1 MIRHIP
7 TSRFYLLF
15 SLFVLTFFS
24 TAAQTEDFIFADQTF
39 QPGSKSQILIPVKAG
54 NDSTVIPVTVFHGLQ
69 KGPVLGIVAGVHG
82 TEYVPILAAQQLAK
96 QLDPKEL
103 SGTVIL
109 VHMANVEGFLKRSFR
124 VNPLDG
130 KNLNRVFPGSEDGTM
145 TEKIAW
151 TISNKIIPHLN
162 FYVDVHAGDS
172 NNDLR
177 QYSGYYNYFDKP
189 EVSNK
194 AKEMAIAM
202 GFPYIVQFGNEQSL
216 QEESVYT
223 SREAFKQNI
232 PAVDIESG
240 RMGIVE
246 EKYVVRIQDA
256 LWSLMQHLEILEGT
270 PDAVENPI
278 VIKKRTN
285 VISENNGFFYSDFT
299 SGDYVKK
306 GIKLGYIT
314 DLFGNHL
321 SDVICPVDGVILYK
335 TFNPPIEKGN
345 GLFNIGHLE

>member
-1 MIRHIP
+1 MARYQYKLIP
-7 TSRFYLLF
+7 CFTFMLILLNI
-15 SLFVLTFFS
+15 FS
-24 TAAQTEDFIFADQTF
+24 TRAQTNDFIFADKTI
-39 QPGSKSQILIPVKAG
+39 QPGSTSQIVIPVKAG
-54 NDSTVIPVTVFHGLQ
+54 NDSTGIPVTVFHGKQ

-82 TEYVPILAAQQLAK
+82 LEYVPILAAQQLAK
-96 QLDPKEL
+96 QLDPNEL

-109 VHMANVEGFLKRSFR
+109 VHIANVEGFLKRSFR
-124 VNPLDG
+124 VNPMDG

-151 TISNKIIPHLN
+151 TISNKILPHLDY
-162 FYVDVHAGDS
+162 YVDVHAGDA

-177 QYSGYYNYFDKP
+177 PYSGYYNYFDKP
-189 EVSNK
+189 EVSNT

-202 GFPYIVQFGNEQSL
+202 GFPFVVQFGNEQSL
-216 QEESVYT
+216 PEESVYT

-232 PAVDIESG
+232 PAVDIECG

-246 EKYVVRIQDA
+246 EKYVIRIQEA

-270 PDAVENPI
+270 ADAVENPI
-278 VIKKRTN
+278 IIGKRTN
-285 VISENNGFFYSDFT
+285 VTSEHNGFFYSDFT
-299 SGDYVKK
+299 SGDYVRK

-321 SDVICPVDGVILYK
+321 TDVICPTDGVILYK
-335 TFNPPIEKGN
+335 TFNPPVEIGS
-345 GLFNIGHLE
+345 GLFNIGHLD